1 MRRSTRHL
9 AVREVTGSRPAVGGR
24 LLELVRGG
32 LVEPRSLLVTLVHEP
47 TLASYVLAF
56 PVVHGGGA
64 PGDQVVAM
72 VPKAPD
78 GELVAVGIDSD
89 GRTLLG

>member
-1 MRRSTRHL
+1 MLARLLVERLLRLQHVATRSPGMRRSTRHL

-47 TLASYVLAF
+47 TLASYVS
-56 PVVHGGGA
+56 PS
-64 PGDQVVAM
+64 Q
-72 VPKAPD
+72 
-78 GELVAVGIDSD
+78 
-89 GRTLLG
+89 